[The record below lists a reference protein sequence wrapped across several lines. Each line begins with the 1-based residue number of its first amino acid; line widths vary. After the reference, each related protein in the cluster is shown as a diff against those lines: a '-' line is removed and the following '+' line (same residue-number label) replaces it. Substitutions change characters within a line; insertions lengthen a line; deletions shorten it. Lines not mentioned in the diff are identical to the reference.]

1 MNDLEPTNPHE
12 ADPGLSGPSAASERS
27 FSLSRSTWV
36 PAGKH
41 ARRRRARRFL
51 AYRRSG
57 RIAAAAAICAAI
69 GLPIAVAMSPSATA
83 AQLVSS
89 TASGTQASNARS
101 APALGG
107 ASGRVAGAL

>member
-1 MNDLEPTNPHE
+1 MNDFEPTNPHE
-12 ADPGLSGPSAASERS
+12 ADPS
-27 FSLSRSTWV
+27 FSLNRSAWV
-36 PAGKH
+36 PKPKH

-69 GLPIAVAMSPSATA
+69 GLPIAVATSPSATA

-89 TASGTQASNARS
+89 AASGTDASNAR
-101 APALGG
+101 
-107 ASGRVAGAL
+107 